1 MAWENERAESLF
13 LTVSADHRRRELPE
27 YTARMSEPFLACG
40 GYLAAYEG
48 VILGGAERLFG
59 VAELELW
66 LRRHRYA
73 AYDMRVLLPIAHL
86 CLEEAV
92 RVRLAAERSGIPVM
106 AERAATELLGGDPLN
121 WRASSRDWLR
131 IDRLCKRFPAAA
143 NAESRAVTARLSDFT
158 DMALFESLVSSSADC
173 GDAKSLVAQAVLL
186 YQKIFT
192 RYFAPDHD
200 LDPLPERELPEGGA
214 EPTEPDEPREAV
226 ELTFDS
232 RHAEDDFTLTAE
244 QLADV
249 PEYLARNFGPSFKTA
264 HEMEEIERAVCTDL
278 HEDRKLLF
286 TDGFPESVYAEASE
300 RARSAASC
308 RAENRAMLRDHEAA
322 VRAGIRSIEQAF
334 RNVLRSDPETYRA
347 HFGELVNGELWK
359 AERCDDPQLFRRT
372 VAFQPPSVALE
383 LLIDASGS
391 QRSRQSMVAMQSYL
405 FSAAISRL
413 HIPHRVMSY
422 CTYGDYTVLRRFR
435 DYDDGADADLRILD
449 YRATSNNRDG
459 LAVAAAGQDLLRRR
473 EEHKLVLVFS
483 DGLPNDMVSG
493 RVREG
498 MPKKYVGDTA
508 VRDTCAQVRKLIR
521 RDVTVLGVFLGED
534 RELENERLIY
544 GSSFVHIRAAEDFA
558 GSAGKRLREVLMQA
572 Y

>member
-27 YTARMSEPFLACG
+27 YTARMSAPFLACG
-40 GYLAAYEG
+40 GYIAAYEG

-59 VAELELW
+59 VADLELW

-92 RVRLAAERSGIPVM
+92 RARLTAERPGIPSM
-106 AERAATELLGGDPLN
+106 AARAAAELLGGDPLN
-121 WRASSRDWLR
+121 WRASSRNWLR
-131 IDRLCKRFPAAA
+131 IDRLCRRFPAAA
-143 NAESRAVTARLSDFT
+143 NAESRAITVRLSDFT
-158 DMALFESLVSSSADC
+158 DMALFEALVSGSADC
-173 GDAKSLVAQAVLL
+173 ADAKALVAQAVLL
-186 YQKIFT
+186 YKKIFT
-192 RYFAPDHD
+192 RYFAPEHD
-200 LDPLPERELPEGGA
+200 LDPLPERVLPEGGEEPA
-214 EPTEPDEPREAV
+214 EPDASRETAV
-226 ELTFDS
+226 LAFDS
-232 RHAEDDFTLTAE
+232 KPDVGDFTLTAE

-286 TDGFPESVYAEASE
+286 TDGLPESVYAEHSE
-300 RARSAASC
+300 RARLAAAC
-308 RAENRAMLRDHEAA
+308 REENRAMLREHEAA
-322 VRAGIRSIEQAF
+322 VRAGVRGIEQAF

-359 AERCDDPQLFRRT
+359 AGRCEDPQLFRRT
-372 VAFQPPSVALE
+372 AAIQPPSVALE

-391 QRSRQSMVAMQSYL
+391 QRPRQSMVAMQSYI
-405 FSAAISRL
+405 FSAALSRL

-422 CTYGDYTVLRRFR
+422 CTYGDHTVLRRFR

-449 YRATSNNRDG
+449 YRATANNRDG
-459 LAVAAAGQDLLRRR
+459 LAIAAAGQDLLRRR

-483 DGLPNDMVSG
+483 DGLPNDMVAG

-498 MPKKYVGDTA
+498 PPKKYVGDTA

-521 RDVTVLGVFLGED
+521 RGVTVLGVFLGED

-544 GSSFVHIRAAEDFA
+544 GSSFVHIRSAEDFA
-558 GSAGKRLREVLMQA
+558 GSAGKRLREVLAQS

>member
-1 MAWENERAESLF
+1 
-13 LTVSADHRRRELPE
+13 
-27 YTARMSEPFLACG
+27 
-40 GYLAAYEG
+40 
-48 VILGGAERLFG
+48 
-59 VAELELW
+59 
-66 LRRHRYA
+66 
-73 AYDMRVLLPIAHL
+73 
-86 CLEEAV
+86 
-92 RVRLAAERSGIPVM
+92 
-106 AERAATELLGGDPLN
+106 
-121 WRASSRDWLR
+121 
-131 IDRLCKRFPAAA
+131 
-143 NAESRAVTARLSDFT
+143 
-158 DMALFESLVSSSADC
+158 
-173 GDAKSLVAQAVLL
+173 
-186 YQKIFT
+186 
-192 RYFAPDHD
+192 
-200 LDPLPERELPEGGA
+200 
-214 EPTEPDEPREAV
+214 
-226 ELTFDS
+226 
-232 RHAEDDFTLTAE
+232 
-244 QLADV
+244 
-249 PEYLARNFGPSFKTA
+249 
-264 HEMEEIERAVCTDL
+264 
-278 HEDRKLLF
+278 
-286 TDGFPESVYAEASE
+286 
-300 RARSAASC
+300 
-308 RAENRAMLRDHEAA
+308 MLRDHEAA
-322 VRAGIRSIEQAF
+322 VRAGIRSIERAF

-372 VAFQPPSVALE
+372 VAIQPPSVALE

-498 MPKKYVGDTA
+498 TPKKYVGDTA

-521 RDVTVLGVFLGED
+521 RGVSVIGVFLGED